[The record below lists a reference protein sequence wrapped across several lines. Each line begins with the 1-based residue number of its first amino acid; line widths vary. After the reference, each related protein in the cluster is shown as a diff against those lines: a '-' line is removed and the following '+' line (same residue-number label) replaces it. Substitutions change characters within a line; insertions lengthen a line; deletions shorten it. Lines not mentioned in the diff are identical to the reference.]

1 MNVTFKYDPAMEQ
14 PPLKS
19 GMGGQNRTT
28 KTELA
33 QRAIRDDVNYLDQ
46 DAVEHW
52 VKQVIRKDGLNLE
65 NDTNR
70 I

>member
-1 MNVTFKYDPAMEQ
+1 
-14 PPLKS
+14 
-19 GMGGQNRTT
+19 MGGQNPTT

-33 QRAIRDDVNYLDQ
+33 LRAIRVDVNYLDK